1 MSEENEIQA
10 PTNELTSLVS
20 YLNTLQ
26 SSEWWKYLVWLMKKV
41 QVDITKTVMTP
52 RTNQALLFNADEILK
67 DRNEVL
73 ELIINLPSKNIKDLE
88 NKLFALAQNSKS
100 TQQRIDEYGEKFIQQ
115 AKDAWLIK

>member
-1 MSEENEIQA
+1 
-10 PTNELTSLVS
+10 
-20 YLNTLQ
+20 
-26 SSEWWKYLVWLMKKV
+26 MKKV